1 MSSMQSSPAVGSGIT
16 ALRHAIAAAREVA
29 GRTSPNP
36 PVGAVVVRDG
46 VVVGTGA
53 TQPPGGPHAE
63 VVALRAAGAAAHGA
77 ELFVTLEPCTFH
89 GRTPPCTDAII
100 AAGIRRVSYVA
111 SDSDP
116 RIGAGAA
123 AVLGAAGIIVHRLDD
138 VDGSVAALLAPFRCR
153 VATGRPLVTHKYA
166 MTLDG
171 RIATATGSSRWI
183 SGAASRRRVHELR
196 DRVDAIIVGVGT
208 VLGDNPEL
216 TTRLDSHWRPVR
228 HPLRVVLD
236 SRGRMPLDARV
247 LDPALPG
254 STIVATVDAPAE
266 RAAALQARGATVV
279 TLPGDGAG
287 RVDVAAMLQH
297 LGRMG
302 ANHVLLEGGA
312 EVAGAFHDAGLIDEV
327 HAYIAPKTVAG
338 TAARGPVGG
347 AGVML
352 MADARHYDVQH
363 VERIGADVLIVAH
376 AASACW
382 WHKEGCDVH
391 RDR

>member
-1 MSSMQSSPAVGSGIT
+1 MSSIQSSPTIGSDIT

-36 PVGAVVVRDG
+36 PVGAVVVRGG

-63 VVALRAAGAAAHGA
+63 VVALRRAGAAAHGA

-100 AAGIRRVSYVA
+100 AAGIRRVSYV
-111 SDSDP
+111 SRDSDP
-116 RIGAGAA
+116 RIGTGAA
-123 AVLGAAGIIVHRLDD
+123 AILGAAGIVVHRLDD
-138 VDGSVAALLAPFRCR
+138 IDGSVAALLAPFRCR
-153 VATGRPLVTHKYA
+153 VTTGRPLVTHKYA

-183 SGAASRRRVHELR
+183 SSAASRRRVHELR
-196 DRVDAIIVGVGT
+196 DHVDAIIVGVGT

-216 TTRLDSHWRPVR
+216 TTRLDSHWRPIR

-236 SRGRMPLDARV
+236 SHGRTPLDARV
-247 LDPALPG
+247 LDPELPG
-254 STIVATVDAPAE
+254 ATIIATVDAPTE
-266 RAAALQARGATVV
+266 RTAALRARGATVIAV
-279 TLPGDGAG
+279 PGDGAG
-287 RVDVAAMLQH
+287 RVDVTTMLQH

-312 EVAGAFHDAGLIDEV
+312 EVAGAFHDAGLIDEI

-338 TAARGPVGG
+338 TAARGPIGG
-347 AGVML
+347 TGVML
-352 MADARHYDVQH
+352 MADAEHYDVQH
-363 VERIGADVLIVAH
+363 VERIGADVLIVAR
-376 AASACW
+376 AANACW
-382 WHKEGCDVH
+382 WQQGGV
-391 RDR
+391 